1 MSIEAVI
8 AVTRFGLG
16 ARPGELERAGQDPKA
31 WLEGQLAPA
40 EPRPPALAQVPPTP
54 ERLTLFF
61 EARGKGVDE
70 VVKLFR
76 KQYRDA
82 FIADAGLRAQAQI
95 ETEAPFRER
104 LVQFWSNHFTV
115 SVVRPVVAGIAV
127 PFEEEAIRPH
137 VTGKFADMLL
147 AVARHPAML
156 LYLDNAQS
164 IGPNST
170 AGIRRNRGLNEN
182 LAREIL
188 ELHTLGVSGGYDQAD
203 VKAFARIL
211 TGWTVGGPRMR
222 YVGHHL
228 FVPQMHEPGE
238 KTLLGVRF
246 EEDGAQEGERAL
258 RMLARH
264 PSTARH
270 IALKLARHFI
280 ADEPPEAAVDRLA
293 QMYHDTDGDLGALAR
308 ALVHAPEAWS
318 DRGSKMKS
326 PNEYL
331 ISAMRLLGTAG
342 PEPAKLVRALGVL
355 GQAPLAAPSPAGWPD
370 DARSWVGPEAVMR
383 RVEFALAL
391 SERAR
396 PRQEPMDLA
405 EQALGPTLAAD
416 TRHGI
421 ERAASRSESLALLL
435 AAPEFQRR

>member
-16 ARPGELERAGQDPKA
+16 ARPGELERAGQDPRG
-31 WLEGQLAPA
+31 WLQGQLGPGHA
-40 EPRPPALAQVPPTP
+40 PPAALAPVPPTP
-54 ERLTLFF
+54 ERLALFF
-61 EARGKGVDE
+61 EARGKGIEE

-76 KQYRDA
+76 KQYREA

-115 SVVRPVVAGIAV
+115 SVIRPVVAGIAV

-170 AGIRRNRGLNEN
+170 AGIRRSRGLNEN

-188 ELHTLGVSGGYDQAD
+188 ELHTLGVSGGYEQAD

-211 TGWTVGGPRMR
+211 TGWTVGGPKMR

-264 PSTARH
+264 PATARH
-270 IALKLARHFI
+270 IAFKLTRHFI
-280 ADEPPEAAVDRLA
+280 ADEPPQAAVDRLVHVF
-293 QMYHDTDGDLGALAR
+293 HDSDGDLGALAL
-308 ALVHAPEAWS
+308 ALLEAPEAWS
-318 DRGSKMKS
+318 RHGSKIKT

-331 ISAMRLLGTAG
+331 VSAMRLLGTAG

-391 SERAR
+391 AERAQ
-396 PRQEPMDLA
+396 PKQEPLDLA
-405 EQALGPTLAAD
+405 QQSLGAGLEPD
-416 TRHGI
+416 TRAGI
-421 ERAASRSESLALLL
+421 ERAASRSEGLALLL
-435 AAPEFQRR
+435 SAPEFQRR